1 MPAPL
6 IGVDLVEPDRLRD
19 RLDRTAGLRE
29 MLFTPGEV
37 EYCDAQPDPAEHL
50 AARFCAK
57 EAVVK
62 ALGLDGWDPVDI
74 EVVGGGNSIELRL
87 HGDVLRRAQD
97 LRVRVTIS
105 MSHLPGMAVAVAL
118 ASPNAENAF

>member
-1 MPAPL
+1 
-6 IGVDLVEPDRLRD
+6 
-19 RLDRTAGLRE
+19 
-29 MLFTPGEV
+29 MLFTPGEM
-37 EYCDAQPDPAEHL
+37 EYCDSQSDPAEHL

-74 EVVGGGNSIELRL
+74 EVVGGGNNLELRL
-87 HGDVLRRAQD
+87 HGDTLRRAQD
-97 LRVRVTIS
+97 LGLHVTIS

-118 ASPNAENAF
+118 ATPNAENEL